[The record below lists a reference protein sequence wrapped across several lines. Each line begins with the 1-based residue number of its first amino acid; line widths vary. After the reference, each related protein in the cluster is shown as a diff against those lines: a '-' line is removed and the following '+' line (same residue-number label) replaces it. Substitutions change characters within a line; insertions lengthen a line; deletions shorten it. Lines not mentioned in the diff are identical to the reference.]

1 MSTKPARAAG
11 LYPRLGV
18 SSPFDAH
25 HDLVTS
31 SLISPLA
38 LVILRL
44 TLGTYALFVTLF
56 QLIWDAVK
64 TDGADGCV
72 PQFSI
77 GIHCAATHAPTAA
90 CFFGLLL
97 PRTTPRSTER
107 AIQILLVLHAPL
119 VHRLDCLSVRSRRA
133 DAVLCVE
140 PEKELST
147 AALAASSAVP
157 PPSALL
163 NHHNLP

>member
-77 GIHCAATHAPTAA
+77 GIHCAAHTRAHR
-90 CFFGLLL
+90 GLLL
-97 PRTTPRSTER
+97 RPSPSTN
-107 AIQILLVLHAPL
+107 H
-119 VHRLDCLSVRSRRA
+119 
-133 DAVLCVE
+133 
-140 PEKELST
+140 T
-147 AALAASSAVP
+147 AEY
-157 PPSALL
+157 
-163 NHHNLP
+163 